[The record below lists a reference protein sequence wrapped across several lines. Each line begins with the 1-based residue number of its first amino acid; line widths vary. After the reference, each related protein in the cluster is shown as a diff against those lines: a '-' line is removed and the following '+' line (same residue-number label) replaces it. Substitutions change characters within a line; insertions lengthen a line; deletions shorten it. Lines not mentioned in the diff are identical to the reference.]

1 MKNTDVIP
9 FERNR
14 YYAGKMLTSSDFL
27 AEQTYNNNK
36 RRFLN
41 QTVVGSGIIC
51 GCGVFCLDDLSVLV
65 ESGAA
70 IDSMGREIVIEN
82 SVVKKLSAITGFE
95 ALRTNQAMLC
105 VRYKEDDVHA
115 VYTVNRQEGESEYE
129 YNRVTEGYELF
140 LMDEEE
146 AEQEIE
152 MDTEFFAGSPI
163 LDTPDYT
170 VSFRM
175 PTTVCCDRYVKLELV
190 IIKKSDR
197 ECHLDYEAVDYWQEI
212 CEIMEWTKTHV
223 YSTLHICWAAMAG
236 LYYHFG
242 IPKYQL
248 PKKMFGVF
256 QHAVKTPYVQLLRGF
271 DDVFLAPHSRHS
283 EVHREDIEQVKQLQ
297 ILTES
302 PLAGVHIVAN
312 NNGRQYF
319 ITGHFEYDRKTLAEE
334 YFRDLQKGCAID
346 LPYGYFPQDD
356 PTQEPLYTWR
366 CSANL
371 LFSNWLNHCVYQLTP
386 YDLHALQLY
395 NWNWDAGL

>member
-1 MKNTDVIP
+1 MPICISPELPAYQVLQKERIFVMTEDRAAHQDIRPLRVLVLNLMPKKIETECQFLRLLSNTPIQVTVEFLHVSSHISKNTAQNHLETFYRTFPEIQD
-9 FERNR
+9 E
-14 YYAGKMLTSSDFL
+14 YYD
-27 AEQTYNNNK
+27 
-36 RRFLN
+36 
-41 QTVVGSGIIC
+41 
-51 GCGVFCLDDLSVLV
+51 GC
-65 ESGAA
+65 
-70 IDSMGREIVIEN
+70 I
-82 SVVKKLSAITGFE
+82 ITGAPVE
-95 ALRTNQAMLC
+95 
-105 VRYKEDDVHA
+105 
-115 VYTVNRQEGESEYE
+115 
-129 YNRVTEGYELF
+129 
-140 LMDEEE
+140 
-146 AEQEIE
+146 
-152 MDTEFFAGSPI
+152 
-163 LDTPDYT
+163 
-170 VSFRM
+170 
-175 PTTVCCDRYVKLELV
+175 
-190 IIKKSDR
+190 
-197 ECHLDYEAVDYWQEI
+197 HLDYEAVDYWQEI

-386 YDLHALQLY
+386 YDLYALQLY

>member
-1 MKNTDVIP
+1 MPICISPELPAYQVLQKERIFVMTEDRAAHQDIRPLRVLVLNLMPKKIETECQFLRLLSNTPIQVTVEFFHVSSHISKNTAQNHLETFYRTFPEIQD
-9 FERNR
+9 E
-14 YYAGKMLTSSDFL
+14 YYD
-27 AEQTYNNNK
+27 
-36 RRFLN
+36 
-41 QTVVGSGIIC
+41 
-51 GCGVFCLDDLSVLV
+51 GC
-65 ESGAA
+65 
-70 IDSMGREIVIEN
+70 I
-82 SVVKKLSAITGFE
+82 ITGAPVE
-95 ALRTNQAMLC
+95 
-105 VRYKEDDVHA
+105 
-115 VYTVNRQEGESEYE
+115 
-129 YNRVTEGYELF
+129 
-140 LMDEEE
+140 
-146 AEQEIE
+146 
-152 MDTEFFAGSPI
+152 
-163 LDTPDYT
+163 
-170 VSFRM
+170 
-175 PTTVCCDRYVKLELV
+175 
-190 IIKKSDR
+190 
-197 ECHLDYEAVDYWQEI
+197 HLDYEAVDYWQEI

>member
-1 MKNTDVIP
+1 MPICISPELPAYQVLQKERIFVMTEDRAAHQDIRPLRVLVLNLMPKKIETECQFLRLLSNTPIQVTVEFLHVSSHISKNTAQNHLETFYRTFPEIQD
-9 FERNR
+9 E
-14 YYAGKMLTSSDFL
+14 YYD
-27 AEQTYNNNK
+27 
-36 RRFLN
+36 
-41 QTVVGSGIIC
+41 
-51 GCGVFCLDDLSVLV
+51 GC
-65 ESGAA
+65 
-70 IDSMGREIVIEN
+70 I
-82 SVVKKLSAITGFE
+82 ITGAPVE
-95 ALRTNQAMLC
+95 
-105 VRYKEDDVHA
+105 
-115 VYTVNRQEGESEYE
+115 
-129 YNRVTEGYELF
+129 
-140 LMDEEE
+140 
-146 AEQEIE
+146 
-152 MDTEFFAGSPI
+152 
-163 LDTPDYT
+163 
-170 VSFRM
+170 
-175 PTTVCCDRYVKLELV
+175 
-190 IIKKSDR
+190 
-197 ECHLDYEAVDYWQEI
+197 HLDYEAVDYWQEI

-242 IPKYQL
+242 IPMYQL

>member
-1 MKNTDVIP
+1 MPICISPELPAYQVLQKERIFVMTEDRAAHQDIRPLRVLVLNLMPKKIETECQFLRLLSNTPIQVTVEFLHVSSHISKNTAQNHLETFYRTFPEIQD
-9 FERNR
+9 E
-14 YYAGKMLTSSDFL
+14 YYD
-27 AEQTYNNNK
+27 
-36 RRFLN
+36 
-41 QTVVGSGIIC
+41 
-51 GCGVFCLDDLSVLV
+51 GC
-65 ESGAA
+65 
-70 IDSMGREIVIEN
+70 I
-82 SVVKKLSAITGFE
+82 ITGAPVE
-95 ALRTNQAMLC
+95 
-105 VRYKEDDVHA
+105 
-115 VYTVNRQEGESEYE
+115 
-129 YNRVTEGYELF
+129 
-140 LMDEEE
+140 
-146 AEQEIE
+146 
-152 MDTEFFAGSPI
+152 
-163 LDTPDYT
+163 
-170 VSFRM
+170 
-175 PTTVCCDRYVKLELV
+175 
-190 IIKKSDR
+190 
-197 ECHLDYEAVDYWQEI
+197 HLDYEAVDYWQEI

-302 PLAGVHIVAN
+302 QLAGVHIVAN

>member
-1 MKNTDVIP
+1 MPICISPELPAYQVLQKERIFVMTEDRAAHQDIRPLRVLVLNPMPKKIETECQFLRLLSNTPIQVTVEFLHVSSHISKNTAQNHLETFYRTFPEIQD
-9 FERNR
+9 E
-14 YYAGKMLTSSDFL
+14 YYD
-27 AEQTYNNNK
+27 
-36 RRFLN
+36 
-41 QTVVGSGIIC
+41 
-51 GCGVFCLDDLSVLV
+51 GC
-65 ESGAA
+65 
-70 IDSMGREIVIEN
+70 I
-82 SVVKKLSAITGFE
+82 ITGAPVE
-95 ALRTNQAMLC
+95 
-105 VRYKEDDVHA
+105 
-115 VYTVNRQEGESEYE
+115 
-129 YNRVTEGYELF
+129 
-140 LMDEEE
+140 
-146 AEQEIE
+146 
-152 MDTEFFAGSPI
+152 
-163 LDTPDYT
+163 
-170 VSFRM
+170 
-175 PTTVCCDRYVKLELV
+175 
-190 IIKKSDR
+190 
-197 ECHLDYEAVDYWQEI
+197 HLDYEAVDYWQEI